1 MKSFTINPKQ
11 CKAARTLL
19 DWSQDDLSQKIRA
32 TKKTIADF
40 ERGATTPHPK
50 TLLEIEEVLK
60 ENGIIFLNS
69 EGEIGVKFIKTDKKQ
84 LKIAQNNLVVI
95 KSFLLGSLFE
105 ELLLDK
111 FNIKN
116 LPYDWSDRMLDDL
129 SSSKL
134 DMIIYNTN
142 RAKKFINDRYLDNIE
157 ILDHCCYSMG
167 GENFFLLGKKDIWK
181 ETSLSEFKKNIQNN
195 GVTTIVTTKNSDNID
210 NLSLL
215 MDVND
220 PKLKIVNLPAD
231 NIRREIFDINP
242 NILVCGSQNSRFNL
256 LYQDD
261 IIEVLNYSSIND
273 KAKKNQIISNS
284 ENSFIVN
291 KNIYQYIKKKDLLEI
306 IKMAKNNFHELG
318 QNKKRTRELVQSLLE
333 LVNHLTHSQ
342 DNAEFIVRNILY
354 KTYRIGS
361 PL

>member
-1 MKSFTINPKQ
+1 MKILTPEQ
-11 CKAARTLL
+11 CKVGRTYLK
-19 DWSQDDLSQKIRA
+19 WSQEDLAKKLKAS
-32 TKKTIADF
+32 KKTITDF
-40 ERGATTPHPK
+40 ERGETHPYPR
-50 TLLEIEEVLK
+50 TLENIRDIFSNAGIKFVEDDSISGVHLVKK
-60 ENGIIFLNS
+60 EKNQ
-69 EGEIGVKFIKTDKKQ
+69 IKT
-84 LKIAQNNLVVI
+84 AQNNLTVI
-95 KSFLLGSLFE
+95 KAFLLGSEFE
-105 ELLLDK
+105 EFISRK
-111 FNIKN
+111 ASIKTI
-116 LPYDWSDRMLDDL
+116 PYDWSDRMLDDL

-142 RAKKFINDRYLDNIE
+142 RTKKFINDRYLDNIE

-167 GENFFLLGKKDIWK
+167 GENFFLLGKKEIWK

-195 GVTTIVTTKNSDNID
+195 GVTTIVTAKNSDNID

-231 NIRREIFDINP
+231 NIRKEIFDINP

-261 IIEVLNYSSIND
+261 IIEVLNYSSINN

-306 IKMAKNNFHELG
+306 IKMARNNFHELG
-318 QNKKRTRELVQSLLE
+318 QNKKRTKELVQSLLE